1 MEPATVSFRSLAD
14 SAQQVT
20 RRLFTTGENRLELLL
35 LELQEERARF
45 LHALLLVL
53 GVAGAS
59 LLALLTL
66 NLALVFLFWNSSP
79 VAVLLASAAL
89 YAAGAGGLYWRLARL
104 LRDWTMLAATLD
116 QLRKDRECLGAN
128 AA

>member
-45 LHALLLVL
+45 LHALLLAL
-53 GVAGAS
+53 GVAGAG

-66 NLALVFLFWNSSP
+66 NLALVLLFWNSSP